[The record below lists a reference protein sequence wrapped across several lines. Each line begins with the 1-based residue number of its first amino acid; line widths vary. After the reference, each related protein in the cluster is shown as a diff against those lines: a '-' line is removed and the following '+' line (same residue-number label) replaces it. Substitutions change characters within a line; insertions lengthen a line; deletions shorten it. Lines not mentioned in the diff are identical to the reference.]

1 MARIFCTL
9 NLDDRHH
16 YLAWFRV
23 VKELVDE
30 AAEKLKRQEEI
41 AAKRREAAIKR
52 RMKKGWGGTGRI
64 CLLYTS
70 DAADE

>member
-9 NLDDRHH
+9 NLEDRHH

-52 RMKKGWGGTGRI
+52 RMKKGWGLSLI
-64 CLLYTS
+64 HI
-70 DAADE
+70 